1 MNKNLIL
8 AAALMLSSSGAMAQ
22 SGTFQLKAN
31 LKNFGDTVL
40 VWKGRG
46 AKMDTVLV
54 KKDKFTYTT
63 TMDKPVNRG
72 NLEDRKCA

>member
-8 AAALMLSSSGAMAQ
+8 AVALMLSSSGAMAQ

-40 VWKGRG
+40 VWKG
-46 AKMDTVLV
+46 
-54 KKDKFTYTT
+54 
-63 TMDKPVNRG
+63 
-72 NLEDRKCA
+72 DRKSVV